1 MVRRKKITVLKEL
14 NLEQDSGVY
23 CIFPFSKFDDVR
35 KGVFKIG
42 ITTKGYDERLTSHYH
57 SYFPRGFYYCC
68 FLRNLDREHKLSTL
82 ELKKLYSKIEKFIFK
97 NIKNAQRI
105 DCDIR
110 FSNTSEW
117 FYTSQEDIFE
127 VFDLAQQSFNG
138 DVEKYE
144 ITDEIFE
151 MNESDKCM
159 TTMTIRF

>member
-1 MVRRKKITVLKEL
+1 MFLKI
-14 NLEQDSGVY
+14 NFS
-23 CIFPFSKFDDVR
+23 IFE
-35 KGVFKIG
+35 
-42 ITTKGYDERLTSHYH
+42 Y
-57 SYFPRGFYYCC
+57 
-68 FLRNLDREHKLSTL
+68 NLDREHKLSTL